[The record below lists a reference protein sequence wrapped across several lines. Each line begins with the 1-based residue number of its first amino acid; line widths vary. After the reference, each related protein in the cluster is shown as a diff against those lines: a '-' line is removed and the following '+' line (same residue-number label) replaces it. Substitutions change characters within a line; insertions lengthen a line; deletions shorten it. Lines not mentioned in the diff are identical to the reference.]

1 MRICVEISHNN
12 ALEIVFLRLLY
23 VIHDKFGESFT
34 LSGKVLSLVCIDIYY
49 LELFSWEEEVYGD
62 KPAILLVNSL
72 NVLGDIQCYD
82 KIYTSRSIQRI
93 KIPVCQ
99 ID

>member
-1 MRICVEISHNN
+1 MIFVRISIKISHDDT
-12 ALEIVFLRLLY
+12 LEVVFLRLPY

-49 LELFSWEEEVYGD
+49 LKLFSWEEEVYGD
-62 KPAILLVNSL
+62 KPAIFSVNSL

-82 KIYTSRSIQRI
+82 KTYTSRSI
-93 KIPVCQ
+93 
-99 ID
+99 